1 MIKIID
7 GLDKKGNWILVDF
20 YYIIIIYE
28 DNILVIDIVV
38 LNIKVFNMEGRLIVE
53 YGIYGVKE

>member
-7 GLDKKGNWILVDF
+7 GLDKKGNRILVDF

>member
-1 MIKIID
+1 MVKIID